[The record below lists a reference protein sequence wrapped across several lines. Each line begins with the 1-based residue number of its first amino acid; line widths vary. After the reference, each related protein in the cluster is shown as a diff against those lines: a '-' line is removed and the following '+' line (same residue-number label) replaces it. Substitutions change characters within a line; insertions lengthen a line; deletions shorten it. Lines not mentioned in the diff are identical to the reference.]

1 MPLHRSYIYISQRY
15 HRGCAV
21 SGSIRYYH
29 WFELVAELNA
39 VIERKAM
46 NHHETVFLE
55 QTPQEAITWY
65 GTLEEAEGHC
75 FEDEGDEDS
84 EQEQEE
90 GYDLYEEDNDEPD
103 SDGYGTVEEAERHYF
118 EDEEDEDSEQEQ
130 EEGYDLYEEDNDE
143 PDGYGTVE
151 EAERHCFEDEEKD
164 EDFEQEQEKEYEED
178 NGEPDDSEEQKGD
191 SPLSQAIPLS
201 LCSC

>member
-1 MPLHRSYIYISQRY
+1 M
-15 HRGCAV
+15 
-21 SGSIRYYH
+21 
-29 WFELVAELNA
+29 AELNA

-55 QTPQEAITWY
+55 QIPQEAITWY

-103 SDGYGTVEEAERHYF
+103 GYGTVEEAERH
-118 EDEEDEDSEQEQ
+118 S
-130 EEGYDLYEEDNDE
+130 
-143 PDGYGTVE
+143 
-151 EAERHCFEDEEKD
+151 FEDEEKD